1 MGERENDYFGG
12 LGELS
17 PRDGE
22 QSDKRLVRPGRGL
35 CELQGRGGAE
45 HVRGSGDV
53 KLSSKRLVGG
63 WGMGGASW

>member
-1 MGERENDYFGG
+1 M
-12 LGELS
+12 S

-53 KLSSKRLVGG
+53 KLSSERLVGG
-63 WGMGGASW
+63 WGRGVQVGEVP